1 MDIQLFPHQERALE
15 QTEQFNNV
23 AYYLDMGLGKTFV
36 GSEKL
41 WELNSPYNLVICQKS
56 KLEDWYQHFKEYYS
70 DDYKVILFDRE
81 KLEYIEEN
89 SILII
94 NYEKAIVRPELKKIR
109 NFTLLLDESQYIKN
123 PKSQR
128 TKLIMNELKPSN
140 VILLSGTPIDG
151 KYEELLTQ
159 INLLGW
165 KIKEKMFLSHYTNR
179 EWDEKEMKYKIVG
192 YKNIDRLK
200 RKLRDYGCVFMK
212 TEEVF
217 DLPSQT
223 DIFLKPKKT
232 KSYDE
237 FIREGIVQLKER
249 KLIAETASVGNMNA
263 RLLCTAFN
271 QNKLSMLKDLL
282 ESTEDRLIIFYQYN
296 LEKEA
301 IGNLAKELNKPI
313 SYINGD
319 LVDKNAYENKKNS
332 ITLVQYQSGSFG
344 HNLQKANK
352 IIFFGLPNR
361 VSFFEQSR
369 KRTHRI
375 GQERP
380 CFYYYMLTLGTYEW
394 KNYQTLVDGKDYNDE
409 LFKED
414 TRCDKDIQE

>member
-1 MDIQLFPHQERALE
+1 MNEIKLYAHQQKALDM
-15 QTEQFNNV
+15 TEQHNKV

-41 WELNSPYNLVICQKS
+41 WELNTPNNLVVCQKS
-56 KLEDWYQHFKEYYS
+56 KITDWYQHFKDYYS
-70 DDYKVILFDRE
+70 DDYEIIIFDKQR
-81 KLEYIEEN
+81 IENIKPN

-94 NYEKAIVRPELKKIR
+94 NYEKAIARPELKKLKK
-109 NFTLLLDESQYIKN
+109 FTLLLDESQYIKN
-123 PKSQR
+123 PKSKR
-128 TKLIMNELKPSN
+128 TKLIVNELNPDN
-140 VILLSGTPIDG
+140 IILLSGTPIDG
-151 KYEELLTQ
+151 KYEELITQ
-159 INLLGW
+159 IHLLGW
-165 KIKEKMFLSHYTNR
+165 KIKESMFLSHYTNR
-179 EWDEKEMKYKIVG
+179 QWDENEMKYKIIG

-200 RKLRDYGCVFMK
+200 KKLRQYGCVFMK

-217 DLPSQT
+217 DLPTQT
-223 DIFLKPKKT
+223 NIFLKPKKT
-232 KSYDE
+232 KEYDE
-237 FIREGIVQLKER
+237 FIKEGIVTLSDR

-271 QNKLSMLKDLL
+271 QNKLVMLKELI

-301 IGNLAKELNKPI
+301 IENIVDELSKPI
-313 SYINGD
+313 SYINGEI
-319 LVDKNAYENKKNS
+319 VDKKSYENCKNS
-332 ITLVQYQSGSFG
+332 VTLVQYQSGSFG

-361 VSFFEQSR
+361 VSYFEQSK

-409 LFKED
+409 LFKEAS
-414 TRCDKDIQE
+414 T

>member
-1 MDIQLFPHQERALE
+1 MNEIKLYAHQQKALDM
-15 QTEQFNNV
+15 TEKHNKV

-41 WELNSPYNLVICQKS
+41 WELNTPYNLVVCQKS
-56 KLEDWYQHFKEYYS
+56 KITDWYQHFKDYYS
-70 DDYKVILFDRE
+70 DDYEIIIFDKQR
-81 KLEYIEEN
+81 IENIKPN

-94 NYEKAIVRPELKKIR
+94 NYEKAIARPELKKLKK
-109 NFTLLLDESQYIKN
+109 FTLLLDESQYIKN
-123 PKSQR
+123 PKSKR
-128 TKLIMNELKPSN
+128 TKLIVNELNPDN
-140 VILLSGTPIDG
+140 IILLSGTPIDG
-151 KYEELLTQ
+151 KYEELITQ
-159 INLLGW
+159 IHLLGW
-165 KIKEKMFLSHYTNR
+165 KIKESMFLSHYTNR
-179 EWDEKEMKYKIVG
+179 QWDENEMKYKIIG

-200 RKLRDYGCVFMK
+200 KKLRQYGCVFMK

-217 DLPSQT
+217 DLPTQT
-223 DIFLKPKKT
+223 NIFLKPKKT
-232 KSYDE
+232 KEYDE
-237 FIREGIVQLKER
+237 FIKEGIVTLSDR

-271 QNKLSMLKDLL
+271 QNKLVMLKELI

-301 IGNLAKELNKPI
+301 IENIVDELSKPI
-313 SYINGD
+313 SYINGEI
-319 LVDKNAYENKKNS
+319 VDKKSYENCKNS
-332 ITLVQYQSGSFG
+332 VTLVQYQSGSFG

-361 VSFFEQSR
+361 VSYFEQSK

-409 LFKED
+409 LFKEAS
-414 TRCDKDIQE
+414 T

>member
-1 MDIQLFPHQERALE
+1 MNEIKLYAHQQKALDM
-15 QTEQFNNV
+15 TEQHNKV

-41 WELNSPYNLVICQKS
+41 WELNTPYNLVVCQKS
-56 KLEDWYQHFKEYYS
+56 KITDWYQHFKDYYS
-70 DDYKVILFDRE
+70 DDYEIIIFDKQR
-81 KLEYIEEN
+81 IENIKPN

-94 NYEKAIVRPELKKIR
+94 NYEKAIARPELKKLKK
-109 NFTLLLDESQYIKN
+109 FALLLDESQYIKN
-123 PKSQR
+123 PKSKR
-128 TKLIMNELKPSN
+128 TKLIVNELNPDN
-140 VILLSGTPIDG
+140 IILLSGTPIDG
-151 KYEELLTQ
+151 KYEELITQ
-159 INLLGW
+159 IHLLGW
-165 KIKEKMFLSHYTNR
+165 KIKESMFLSHYTNR
-179 EWDEKEMKYKIVG
+179 QWDENEMKYKIIG

-200 RKLRDYGCVFMK
+200 KKLRQYGCVFMK

-217 DLPSQT
+217 DLPTQT
-223 DIFLKPKKT
+223 NIFLKPKKT
-232 KSYDE
+232 KEYDE
-237 FIREGIVQLKER
+237 FIKEGIVTLSDR

-271 QNKLSMLKDLL
+271 QNKLVMLKELI

-301 IGNLAKELNKPI
+301 IENIVDELSKPI
-313 SYINGD
+313 SYINGEI
-319 LVDKNAYENKKNS
+319 VDKKSYENCKNS
-332 ITLVQYQSGSFG
+332 VTLVQYQSGSFG

-361 VSFFEQSR
+361 VSYFEQSK

-409 LFKED
+409 LFKEAS
-414 TRCDKDIQE
+414 T

>member
-1 MDIQLFPHQERALE
+1 MNEIKLYAHQQKALDM
-15 QTEQFNNV
+15 TEQHNKV

-41 WELNSPYNLVICQKS
+41 WELNTPYNLVVCQKS
-56 KLEDWYQHFKEYYS
+56 KITDWYQHFKDCYS
-70 DDYKVILFDRE
+70 DDYEIIIFDKQR
-81 KLEYIEEN
+81 IENIKPN

-94 NYEKAIVRPELKKIR
+94 NYEKAIARPELKKLKK
-109 NFTLLLDESQYIKN
+109 FTLLLDESQYIKN
-123 PKSQR
+123 PKSKR
-128 TKLIMNELKPSN
+128 TKLIVNELNPDN
-140 VILLSGTPIDG
+140 IILLSGTPIDG
-151 KYEELLTQ
+151 KYEELITQ
-159 INLLGW
+159 IHLLGW
-165 KIKEKMFLSHYTNR
+165 KIKESMFLSHYTNR
-179 EWDEKEMKYKIVG
+179 QWDENEMKYKIIG

-200 RKLRDYGCVFMK
+200 KKLRQYGCVFMK

-217 DLPSQT
+217 DLPTQT
-223 DIFLKPKKT
+223 NIFLKPKKT
-232 KSYDE
+232 KEYDE
-237 FIREGIVQLKER
+237 FIKEGIVTLSDR

-271 QNKLSMLKDLL
+271 QNKLVMLKELI

-301 IGNLAKELNKPI
+301 IENIVDELSKPI
-313 SYINGD
+313 SYINGEI
-319 LVDKNAYENKKNS
+319 VDKKSYENCKNS
-332 ITLVQYQSGSFG
+332 VTLVQYQSGSFG

-361 VSFFEQSR
+361 VSYFEQSK

-409 LFKED
+409 LFKEAS
-414 TRCDKDIQE
+414 T

>member
-1 MDIQLFPHQERALE
+1 MNEIKLYAHQQKALDM
-15 QTEQFNNV
+15 TEQHNKV

-41 WELNSPYNLVICQKS
+41 WELNTPYNLVVCQKS
-56 KLEDWYQHFKEYYS
+56 KITDWYQHFKDYYS
-70 DDYKVILFDRE
+70 DDYEIIIFDKQR
-81 KLEYIEEN
+81 IENIKPN

-94 NYEKAIVRPELKKIR
+94 NYEKAIARPELKKLKK
-109 NFTLLLDESQYIKN
+109 FTLLLDESQYIKN
-123 PKSQR
+123 PKSKR
-128 TKLIMNELKPSN
+128 TKLIVNELNPDN
-140 VILLSGTPIDG
+140 IILLSGTPIDG
-151 KYEELLTQ
+151 KYEELITQ
-159 INLLGW
+159 IHLLGW
-165 KIKEKMFLSHYTNR
+165 KIKESMFLSHYTNR
-179 EWDEKEMKYKIVG
+179 QWDENEMKYKIIG

-200 RKLRDYGCVFMK
+200 KKLRQYGCVFMK

-217 DLPSQT
+217 DLPTQT
-223 DIFLKPKKT
+223 NIFLKPKKT
-232 KSYDE
+232 KEYDE
-237 FIREGIVQLKER
+237 FIKEGIVTLSDR
-249 KLIAETASVGNMNA
+249 KLIAETASLGNMNA

-271 QNKLSMLKDLL
+271 QNKLVMLKELI

-301 IGNLAKELNKPI
+301 IENIVDELSKPI
-313 SYINGD
+313 SYINGEI
-319 LVDKNAYENKKNS
+319 VDKKSYENCKNS
-332 ITLVQYQSGSFG
+332 VTLVQYQSGSFG

-361 VSFFEQSR
+361 VSYFEQSK

-409 LFKED
+409 LFKEAS
-414 TRCDKDIQE
+414 T

>member
-1 MDIQLFPHQERALE
+1 M
-15 QTEQFNNV
+15 TEQHNKV

-41 WELNSPYNLVICQKS
+41 WELNTPYNLVICQKS
-56 KLEDWYQHFKEYYS
+56 KIIDWYIHFKDYYS
-70 DDYKVILFDRE
+70 DDYEIIIFDKQR
-81 KLEYIEEN
+81 IENIKPN

-94 NYEKAIVRPELKKIR
+94 NYEKAIARPELKKLKK
-109 NFTLLLDESQYIKN
+109 FTLLLDESQYIKN
-123 PKSQR
+123 PKSKR
-128 TKLIMNELKPSN
+128 TKLIVNELNPDN
-140 VILLSGTPIDG
+140 IILLSGTPIDG
-151 KYEELLTQ
+151 KYEELITQ
-159 INLLGW
+159 IHLLGW
-165 KIKEKMFLSHYTNR
+165 KIKESMFLSHYTNR
-179 EWDEKEMKYKIVG
+179 QWDENEMKYKIIG

-200 RKLRDYGCVFMK
+200 KKLRQYGCVFMK

-217 DLPSQT
+217 DLPTQT
-223 DIFLKPKKT
+223 NIFLKPKKT
-232 KSYDE
+232 KEYDE
-237 FIREGIVQLKER
+237 FIKEGIVTLSDR

-271 QNKLSMLKDLL
+271 QNKLVMLKELI

-301 IGNLAKELNKPI
+301 IENIVDELSKPI
-313 SYINGD
+313 SYINGEI
-319 LVDKNAYENKKNS
+319 VDKKSYENCKNS
-332 ITLVQYQSGSFG
+332 VTLVQYQSGSFG

-361 VSFFEQSR
+361 VSYFEQSK

-409 LFKED
+409 LFKEAS
-414 TRCDKDIQE
+414 T

>member
-1 MDIQLFPHQERALE
+1 MNEIKLYAHQQKALDM
-15 QTEQFNNV
+15 TEQHNKV

-41 WELNSPYNLVICQKS
+41 WELNTPYNLVVCQKS
-56 KLEDWYQHFKEYYS
+56 KITDWYQHFKDYYS
-70 DDYKVILFDRE
+70 DDYEIIIFDKQR
-81 KLEYIEEN
+81 IENIKPN

-94 NYEKAIVRPELKKIR
+94 NYEKAIARPELKKLKK
-109 NFTLLLDESQYIKN
+109 FTLLLDESQYIKN
-123 PKSQR
+123 PKSKR
-128 TKLIMNELKPSN
+128 TKLIVNELNPDN
-140 VILLSGTPIDG
+140 IILLSGTPIDG
-151 KYEELLTQ
+151 KYEELITQ
-159 INLLGW
+159 IHLLGW
-165 KIKEKMFLSHYTNR
+165 KIKESMFLSHYTNR
-179 EWDEKEMKYKIVG
+179 QWDENEMKYKIIG

-200 RKLRDYGCVFMK
+200 KKLRQYGCVFMK

-217 DLPSQT
+217 DLPTQT
-223 DIFLKPKKT
+223 NIFLKPKKT
-232 KSYDE
+232 KEYDE
-237 FIREGIVQLKER
+237 FIKEGIVTLSDR

-271 QNKLSMLKDLL
+271 QNKLVMLKELI

-301 IGNLAKELNKPI
+301 IENIVDELSKPI
-313 SYINGD
+313 SYINGEI
-319 LVDKNAYENKKNS
+319 LDKKSYENCKNS
-332 ITLVQYQSGSFG
+332 VTLVQYQSGSFG

-361 VSFFEQSR
+361 VSYFEQSK

-409 LFKED
+409 LFKEAS
-414 TRCDKDIQE
+414 T

>member
-1 MDIQLFPHQERALE
+1 MNEIKLYAHQQKALDM
-15 QTEQFNNV
+15 TEQHNKV

-41 WELNSPYNLVICQKS
+41 WELNTPYNLVVCQKS
-56 KLEDWYQHFKEYYS
+56 KITDWYQHFKDYYS
-70 DDYKVILFDRE
+70 DDYEIIIFDKQR
-81 KLEYIEEN
+81 IENIKPN

-94 NYEKAIVRPELKKIR
+94 NYEKAIARPELKKLKK
-109 NFTLLLDESQYIKN
+109 FTLLLDESQYIKN
-123 PKSQR
+123 PKSKR
-128 TKLIMNELKPSN
+128 TKLIVNELNPDN
-140 VILLSGTPIDG
+140 IILLSGTPIDG
-151 KYEELLTQ
+151 KYEELITQ
-159 INLLGW
+159 IHLLGW
-165 KIKEKMFLSHYTNR
+165 KIKESMFLSHYTNR
-179 EWDEKEMKYKIVG
+179 QWDENEMKYKIIG

-200 RKLRDYGCVFMK
+200 KKLRQYGCVFMK

-217 DLPSQT
+217 DLPTQT
-223 DIFLKPKKT
+223 NIFLKPKKT
-232 KSYDE
+232 KEYDE
-237 FIREGIVQLKER
+237 FIKEGIVTLSDR

-271 QNKLSMLKDLL
+271 QNKLVMLKELI

-301 IGNLAKELNKPI
+301 IENIVDELSKPI
-313 SYINGD
+313 SYINGEI
-319 LVDKNAYENKKNS
+319 VDKKLYENCKNS
-332 ITLVQYQSGSFG
+332 VTLVQYQSGSFG

-361 VSFFEQSR
+361 VSYFEQSK

-380 CFYYYMLTLGTYEW
+380 YFYYYMLTLGTYEW

-409 LFKED
+409 LFKEAS
-414 TRCDKDIQE
+414 T

>member
-1 MDIQLFPHQERALE
+1 MNEIKLYAHQQKALDM
-15 QTEQFNNV
+15 TEQHNKV

-41 WELNSPYNLVICQKS
+41 WELNTPYNLVICQKS
-56 KLEDWYQHFKEYYS
+56 KIIDWYIHFKDYYS
-70 DDYKVILFDRE
+70 DDYEIIIFDKQR
-81 KLEYIEEN
+81 IENIKPN

-94 NYEKAIVRPELKKIR
+94 NYEKAIARPELKKLKK
-109 NFTLLLDESQYIKN
+109 FTLLLDESQYIKN
-123 PKSQR
+123 PKSKR
-128 TKLIMNELKPSN
+128 TKLIVNELNPDN
-140 VILLSGTPIDG
+140 IILLSGTPIDG
-151 KYEELLTQ
+151 KYEELITQ
-159 INLLGW
+159 IHLLGW
-165 KIKEKMFLSHYTNR
+165 KIKESMFLSHYTNR
-179 EWDEKEMKYKIVG
+179 QWDENEMKYKIIG

-200 RKLRDYGCVFMK
+200 KKLRQYGCVFMK

-217 DLPSQT
+217 DLPTQT
-223 DIFLKPKKT
+223 NIFLKSKKT
-232 KSYDE
+232 KEYDE
-237 FIREGIVQLKER
+237 FIKEGIVTLSDR

-271 QNKLSMLKDLL
+271 QNKLVMLKELI

-301 IGNLAKELNKPI
+301 IENIVDELSKPI
-313 SYINGD
+313 SYINGEI
-319 LVDKNAYENKKNS
+319 VDKKSYENCKNS
-332 ITLVQYQSGSFG
+332 VTLVQYQSGSFG

-361 VSFFEQSR
+361 VSYFEQSK

-409 LFKED
+409 LFKEAS
-414 TRCDKDIQE
+414 T

>member
-1 MDIQLFPHQERALE
+1 M
-15 QTEQFNNV
+15 TEQHNKV

-41 WELNSPYNLVICQKS
+41 WELNTPYNLVICQKS
-56 KLEDWYQHFKEYYS
+56 KIIDWYIHFKDYYS
-70 DDYKVILFDRE
+70 DDYEIIIFDKQR
-81 KLEYIEEN
+81 IENIKPN
-89 SILII
+89 SILLI
-94 NYEKAIVRPELKKIR
+94 NYEKAIARPELKKLKK
-109 NFTLLLDESQYIKN
+109 FTLLLDESQYIKN
-123 PKSQR
+123 PKSKR
-128 TKLIMNELKPSN
+128 TKLIVNELNPDN
-140 VILLSGTPIDG
+140 IILLSGTPIDG
-151 KYEELLTQ
+151 KYEELITQ
-159 INLLGW
+159 IHLLGW
-165 KIKEKMFLSHYTNR
+165 KIKESMFLSHYTNR
-179 EWDEKEMKYKIVG
+179 QWDENEMKYKIIG

-200 RKLRDYGCVFMK
+200 KKLRQYGCVFMK

-217 DLPSQT
+217 DLPTQT
-223 DIFLKPKKT
+223 NIFLKPKKT
-232 KSYDE
+232 KEYDE
-237 FIREGIVQLKER
+237 FIKEGIVTLSDR

-271 QNKLSMLKDLL
+271 QNKLVMLKELI

-301 IGNLAKELNKPI
+301 IENIVDELSKPI
-313 SYINGD
+313 SYINGEI
-319 LVDKNAYENKKNS
+319 VDKKSYENCKNS
-332 ITLVQYQSGSFG
+332 VTLVQYQSGSFG

-361 VSFFEQSR
+361 VSYFEQSK

-409 LFKED
+409 LFKEAS
-414 TRCDKDIQE
+414 T

>member
-1 MDIQLFPHQERALE
+1 MNEIKLYAHQQKALDM
-15 QTEQFNNV
+15 TEQHNKV

-41 WELNSPYNLVICQKS
+41 WELNTPYNLVVCQKS
-56 KLEDWYQHFKEYYS
+56 KITDWYQHFKDYYS
-70 DDYKVILFDRE
+70 DDYEIIIFDKQR
-81 KLEYIEEN
+81 IENINPN

-94 NYEKAIVRPELKKIR
+94 NYEKAIARPELKKLKK
-109 NFTLLLDESQYIKN
+109 FTLLLDESQYIKN
-123 PKSQR
+123 PKSKR
-128 TKLIMNELKPSN
+128 TKLIVNELNPDN
-140 VILLSGTPIDG
+140 IILLSGTPIDG
-151 KYEELLTQ
+151 KYEELITQ
-159 INLLGW
+159 IHLLGW
-165 KIKEKMFLSHYTNR
+165 KIKESMFLSHYTNR
-179 EWDEKEMKYKIVG
+179 QWDENEMKYKIIG

-200 RKLRDYGCVFMK
+200 KKLRQYGCVFMK

-217 DLPSQT
+217 DLPTQT
-223 DIFLKPKKT
+223 NIFLKPKKT
-232 KSYDE
+232 KEYDE
-237 FIREGIVQLKER
+237 FIKEGIVTLSDR

-271 QNKLSMLKDLL
+271 QNKLVMLKELI

-301 IGNLAKELNKPI
+301 IENIVDELSKPI
-313 SYINGD
+313 SYINGEI
-319 LVDKNAYENKKNS
+319 VDKKSYENCKNS
-332 ITLVQYQSGSFG
+332 VTLVQYQSGSFG

-361 VSFFEQSR
+361 VSYFEQSK

-409 LFKED
+409 LFKEAS
-414 TRCDKDIQE
+414 T

>member
-1 MDIQLFPHQERALE
+1 MNEIKLYAHQQKALDM
-15 QTEQFNNV
+15 TEQHNKV

-41 WELNSPYNLVICQKS
+41 WELNTPYNLVVCQKS
-56 KLEDWYQHFKEYYS
+56 KITDWYQHFKDYYS
-70 DDYKVILFDRE
+70 DDYEIIIFDKQR
-81 KLEYIEEN
+81 IENIKPN

-94 NYEKAIVRPELKKIR
+94 NYKKAIARPELKKLKK
-109 NFTLLLDESQYIKN
+109 FTLLLDESQYIKN
-123 PKSQR
+123 PKSKR
-128 TKLIMNELKPSN
+128 TKLIVNELNPDN
-140 VILLSGTPIDG
+140 IILLSGTPIDG
-151 KYEELLTQ
+151 KYEELITQ
-159 INLLGW
+159 IHLLGW
-165 KIKEKMFLSHYTNR
+165 KIKESMFLSHYTNR
-179 EWDEKEMKYKIVG
+179 QWDENEMKYKIIG

-200 RKLRDYGCVFMK
+200 KKLRQYGCVFMK

-217 DLPSQT
+217 DLPTQT
-223 DIFLKPKKT
+223 NIFLKPKKT
-232 KSYDE
+232 KEYDE
-237 FIREGIVQLKER
+237 FIKEGIVTLSDR

-271 QNKLSMLKDLL
+271 QNKLVMLKELI

-301 IGNLAKELNKPI
+301 IENIVDELSKPI
-313 SYINGD
+313 SYINGEI
-319 LVDKNAYENKKNS
+319 VDKKSYENCKNS
-332 ITLVQYQSGSFG
+332 VTLVQYQSGSFG

-361 VSFFEQSR
+361 VSYFEQSK

-409 LFKED
+409 LFKEAS
-414 TRCDKDIQE
+414 T

>member
-1 MDIQLFPHQERALE
+1 MNEIKLYAHQQKALDM
-15 QTEQFNNV
+15 TEQHNKV

-41 WELNSPYNLVICQKS
+41 WELNTPYNLVVCQKS
-56 KLEDWYQHFKEYYS
+56 KITDWYQHFKDYYS
-70 DDYKVILFDRE
+70 DDYEIIVFDKQR
-81 KLEYIEEN
+81 IENIKPN

-94 NYEKAIVRPELKKIR
+94 NYEKAIARPELKKLKK
-109 NFTLLLDESQYIKN
+109 FTLLLDESQYIKN
-123 PKSQR
+123 PKSKR
-128 TKLIMNELKPSN
+128 TKLIVNELNPDN
-140 VILLSGTPIDG
+140 IILLSGTPIDG
-151 KYEELLTQ
+151 KYEELITQ
-159 INLLGW
+159 IHLLGW
-165 KIKEKMFLSHYTNR
+165 KIKESMFLSHYTNR
-179 EWDEKEMKYKIVG
+179 QWDENEMKYKIIG

-200 RKLRDYGCVFMK
+200 KKLRQYGCVFMK

-217 DLPSQT
+217 DLPTQT
-223 DIFLKPKKT
+223 NIFLKPKKT
-232 KSYDE
+232 KEYDE
-237 FIREGIVQLKER
+237 FIKEGIVTLSDR

-271 QNKLSMLKDLL
+271 QNKLVMLKELI

-301 IGNLAKELNKPI
+301 IENIVDELSKPI
-313 SYINGD
+313 SYINGEI
-319 LVDKNAYENKKNS
+319 VDKKSYENCKNS
-332 ITLVQYQSGSFG
+332 VTLVQYQSGSFG

-361 VSFFEQSR
+361 VSYFEQSK

-409 LFKED
+409 LFKEAS
-414 TRCDKDIQE
+414 T

>member
-1 MDIQLFPHQERALE
+1 MNEIKLYAHQQKALDM
-15 QTEQFNNV
+15 TEQHNKV

-41 WELNSPYNLVICQKS
+41 WELNTPYNLVVCQKS
-56 KLEDWYQHFKEYYS
+56 KITDWYQHFKDYYS
-70 DDYKVILFDRE
+70 DDYEIMIFDRQR
-81 KLEYIEEN
+81 IENIKPN

-94 NYEKAIVRPELKKIR
+94 NYEKAIARPELKKLKK
-109 NFTLLLDESQYIKN
+109 FTLLLDESQYIKN
-123 PKSQR
+123 PKSKR
-128 TKLIMNELKPSN
+128 TKLIVNELNPDN
-140 VILLSGTPIDG
+140 IILLSGTPIDG
-151 KYEELLTQ
+151 KYEELITQ
-159 INLLGW
+159 IHLLGW
-165 KIKEKMFLSHYTNR
+165 KIKESMFLSHYTNR
-179 EWDEKEMKYKIVG
+179 QWDENEMKYKIIG

-200 RKLRDYGCVFMK
+200 KKLRQYGCVFMK

-217 DLPSQT
+217 DLPTQT
-223 DIFLKPKKT
+223 NIFLKPKKT
-232 KSYDE
+232 KEYDE
-237 FIREGIVQLKER
+237 FIKEGIVTLSDR

-271 QNKLSMLKDLL
+271 QNKLVMLKELI

-301 IGNLAKELNKPI
+301 IENIVDELSKPI
-313 SYINGD
+313 SYINGEI
-319 LVDKNAYENKKNS
+319 VDKKSYENCKNS
-332 ITLVQYQSGSFG
+332 VTLVQYQSGSFG

-361 VSFFEQSR
+361 VSYFEQSK

-409 LFKED
+409 LFKEAS
-414 TRCDKDIQE
+414 T

>member
-1 MDIQLFPHQERALE
+1 MNEIKLYAHQQKALDM
-15 QTEQFNNV
+15 TEQHNKV
-23 AYYLDMGLGKTFV
+23 AYYLDMGLGKIFV

-41 WELNSPYNLVICQKS
+41 WELNTPYNLVVCQKS
-56 KLEDWYQHFKEYYS
+56 KITDWYQHFKDYYS
-70 DDYKVILFDRE
+70 DDYEIIIFDKQR
-81 KLEYIEEN
+81 IENIKPN

-94 NYEKAIVRPELKKIR
+94 NYEKAIARPELKKLKK
-109 NFTLLLDESQYIKN
+109 FTLLLDESQYIKN
-123 PKSQR
+123 PKSKR
-128 TKLIMNELKPSN
+128 TKLIVNELNPDN
-140 VILLSGTPIDG
+140 IILLSGTPIDG
-151 KYEELLTQ
+151 KYEELITQ
-159 INLLGW
+159 IHLLGW
-165 KIKEKMFLSHYTNR
+165 KIKESMFLSHYTNR
-179 EWDEKEMKYKIVG
+179 QWDENEMKYKIIG

-200 RKLRDYGCVFMK
+200 KKLRQYGCVFMK

-217 DLPSQT
+217 DLPTQT
-223 DIFLKPKKT
+223 NIFLKPKKT
-232 KSYDE
+232 KEYDE
-237 FIREGIVQLKER
+237 FIKEGIVTLSDR

-271 QNKLSMLKDLL
+271 QNKLVMLKELI

-301 IGNLAKELNKPI
+301 IENIVDELSKPI
-313 SYINGD
+313 SYINGEI
-319 LVDKNAYENKKNS
+319 VDKKSYENCKNS
-332 ITLVQYQSGSFG
+332 VTLVQYQSGSFG

-361 VSFFEQSR
+361 VSYFEQSK

-409 LFKED
+409 LFKEAS
-414 TRCDKDIQE
+414 T

>member
-1 MDIQLFPHQERALE
+1 MNEIKLYAHQQKALDM
-15 QTEQFNNV
+15 TEQHNKV

-41 WELNSPYNLVICQKS
+41 WELNTPYNLVVCQKS
-56 KLEDWYQHFKEYYS
+56 KITDWYQHFKDYYS
-70 DDYKVILFDRE
+70 DDYEIIIFDKQR
-81 KLEYIEEN
+81 IENIKPN

-94 NYEKAIVRPELKKIR
+94 NYEKAIARPELKKLKK
-109 NFTLLLDESQYIKN
+109 FTLLLDESQYIKN
-123 PKSQR
+123 PKSKR
-128 TKLIMNELKPSN
+128 TKLIVNELNPDN
-140 VILLSGTPIDG
+140 IILLSGTPIDG
-151 KYEELLTQ
+151 KYEELITQ
-159 INLLGW
+159 IHLLGW
-165 KIKEKMFLSHYTNR
+165 KIKESMFLSHYTNR
-179 EWDEKEMKYKIVG
+179 QWDENEMKYKIIG

-200 RKLRDYGCVFMK
+200 KKLRQYGCVFMK

-217 DLPSQT
+217 DLPTQT
-223 DIFLKPKKT
+223 NIFLKPKKT
-232 KSYDE
+232 KEYDE
-237 FIREGIVQLKER
+237 FIKEGIVTLSDR

-271 QNKLSMLKDLL
+271 QNKLVMLKELI

-301 IGNLAKELNKPI
+301 IENIVDELSKPI
-313 SYINGD
+313 SYINGEI
-319 LVDKNAYENKKNS
+319 VDKKSYENCKNS
-332 ITLVQYQSGSFG
+332 VTLVQYQSGSFG

-361 VSFFEQSR
+361 VSYFEQSK

-380 CFYYYMLTLGTYEW
+380 CFYYYMLTLCTYEW

-409 LFKED
+409 LFKEAS
-414 TRCDKDIQE
+414 T

>member
-1 MDIQLFPHQERALE
+1 MNEIKLYAHQQKALDM
-15 QTEQFNNV
+15 TEQHNKV

-41 WELNSPYNLVICQKS
+41 WELNTPYNLVVCQKS
-56 KLEDWYQHFKEYYS
+56 KITDWYQHFKDYYS
-70 DDYKVILFDRE
+70 DDYEIIIFD
-81 KLEYIEEN
+81 KQLIENIKPN

-94 NYEKAIVRPELKKIR
+94 NYEKAIARPELKKLKK
-109 NFTLLLDESQYIKN
+109 FTLLLDESQYIKN
-123 PKSQR
+123 PKSKR
-128 TKLIMNELKPSN
+128 TKLIVNELNPDN
-140 VILLSGTPIDG
+140 IILLSGTPIDG
-151 KYEELLTQ
+151 KYEELITQ
-159 INLLGW
+159 IHLLGW
-165 KIKEKMFLSHYTNR
+165 KIKESMFLSHYTNR
-179 EWDEKEMKYKIVG
+179 QWDENEMKYKIIG

-200 RKLRDYGCVFMK
+200 KKLRQYGCVFMK

-217 DLPSQT
+217 DLPTQT
-223 DIFLKPKKT
+223 NIFLKPKKT
-232 KSYDE
+232 KEYDE
-237 FIREGIVQLKER
+237 FIKEGIVTLSDR

-271 QNKLSMLKDLL
+271 QNKLVMLKELI

-301 IGNLAKELNKPI
+301 IENIVDELSKPI
-313 SYINGD
+313 SYINGEI
-319 LVDKNAYENKKNS
+319 VDKKSYENCKNS
-332 ITLVQYQSGSFG
+332 VTLVQYQSGSFG

-361 VSFFEQSR
+361 VSYFEQSK

-409 LFKED
+409 LFKEAS
-414 TRCDKDIQE
+414 T

>member
-1 MDIQLFPHQERALE
+1 MNEIKLYAHQQKALDM
-15 QTEQFNNV
+15 TEQHNKV

-41 WELNSPYNLVICQKS
+41 WELNTPYNLVVCQKS
-56 KLEDWYQHFKEYYS
+56 KITDWYQHFKDYYS
-70 DDYKVILFDRE
+70 DDYEIIIFDKQR
-81 KLEYIEEN
+81 IENIKPN

-94 NYEKAIVRPELKKIR
+94 NYEKAIARPELKKLKK
-109 NFTLLLDESQYIKN
+109 FTLLLDESQYIKN
-123 PKSQR
+123 PKSKR
-128 TKLIMNELKPSN
+128 TKLIVNELNPDN
-140 VILLSGTPIDG
+140 IILLSGTPIDG
-151 KYEELLTQ
+151 KYEELITQ
-159 INLLGW
+159 IHLLGW
-165 KIKEKMFLSHYTNR
+165 KIKESMFLSHYTNR
-179 EWDEKEMKYKIVG
+179 QWDENEMKYKIIG

-200 RKLRDYGCVFMK
+200 KKLRQYGCVFMK

-217 DLPSQT
+217 DLPTQT
-223 DIFLKPKKT
+223 NIFLKPKKT
-232 KSYDE
+232 KEYDE
-237 FIREGIVQLKER
+237 FIKEGIVTLSDR

-271 QNKLSMLKDLL
+271 QNKLVMLKELI

-301 IGNLAKELNKPI
+301 IENIVDELSKPI
-313 SYINGD
+313 SYINGEI
-319 LVDKNAYENKKNS
+319 VDKKSYENCKNS
-332 ITLVQYQSGSFG
+332 VTLVQYQSGSFG

-361 VSFFEQSR
+361 VSYFEQSK

-409 LFKED
+409 LFKKAS
-414 TRCDKDIQE
+414 T

>member
-1 MDIQLFPHQERALE
+1 MNEIKLYAHQQKALDM
-15 QTEQFNNV
+15 TEQHNKV

-41 WELNSPYNLVICQKS
+41 WELNTPYNLVVCQKS
-56 KLEDWYQHFKEYYS
+56 KITDWYQHFKDYYS
-70 DDYKVILFDRE
+70 DDYEIIIFDKQR
-81 KLEYIEEN
+81 IENIKPN

-94 NYEKAIVRPELKKIR
+94 NYEKAIARPELKKLKK
-109 NFTLLLDESQYIKN
+109 FTLILDESQYIKN
-123 PKSQR
+123 PKSKR
-128 TKLIMNELKPSN
+128 TKLIVNELNPDN
-140 VILLSGTPIDG
+140 IILLSGTPIDG
-151 KYEELLTQ
+151 KYEELITQ
-159 INLLGW
+159 IHLLGW
-165 KIKEKMFLSHYTNR
+165 KIKESMFLSHYTNR
-179 EWDEKEMKYKIVG
+179 QWDENEMKYKIIG

-200 RKLRDYGCVFMK
+200 KKLRQYGCVFMK

-217 DLPSQT
+217 DLPTQT
-223 DIFLKPKKT
+223 NIFLKPKKT
-232 KSYDE
+232 KEYDE
-237 FIREGIVQLKER
+237 FIKEGIVTLSDR

-271 QNKLSMLKDLL
+271 QNKLVMLKELI

-301 IGNLAKELNKPI
+301 IENIVDELSKPI
-313 SYINGD
+313 SYINGEI
-319 LVDKNAYENKKNS
+319 VDKKSYENCKNS
-332 ITLVQYQSGSFG
+332 VTLVQYQSGSFG

-361 VSFFEQSR
+361 VSYFEQSK

-409 LFKED
+409 LFKEAS
-414 TRCDKDIQE
+414 T

>member
-1 MDIQLFPHQERALE
+1 MNEIKLYAHQQKALDM
-15 QTEQFNNV
+15 TEQHNKV

-41 WELNSPYNLVICQKS
+41 WELNTPYNLVVCQKS
-56 KLEDWYQHFKEYYS
+56 KITDWYQHFKDYYS
-70 DDYKVILFDRE
+70 DDYEIIIFDKQR
-81 KLEYIEEN
+81 IENIKPN

-94 NYEKAIVRPELKKIR
+94 NYEKAIARPELKKLKK
-109 NFTLLLDESQYIKN
+109 FTLLLDESQYIKN
-123 PKSQR
+123 PKSKR
-128 TKLIMNELKPSN
+128 TKLIVNELNPDN
-140 VILLSGTPIDG
+140 IILLSDTPIDG
-151 KYEELLTQ
+151 KYEELITQ
-159 INLLGW
+159 IHLLGW
-165 KIKEKMFLSHYTNR
+165 KIKESMFLSHYTNR
-179 EWDEKEMKYKIVG
+179 QWDENEMKYKIIG

-200 RKLRDYGCVFMK
+200 KKLRQYGCVFMK

-217 DLPSQT
+217 DLPTQT
-223 DIFLKPKKT
+223 NIFLKPKKT
-232 KSYDE
+232 KEYDE
-237 FIREGIVQLKER
+237 FIKEGIVTLSDR

-271 QNKLSMLKDLL
+271 QNKLVMLKELI

-301 IGNLAKELNKPI
+301 IENIVDELSKPI
-313 SYINGD
+313 SYINGEI
-319 LVDKNAYENKKNS
+319 VDKKSYENCKNS
-332 ITLVQYQSGSFG
+332 VTLVQYQSGSFG

-361 VSFFEQSR
+361 VSYFEQSK

-409 LFKED
+409 LFKEAS
-414 TRCDKDIQE
+414 T

>member
-1 MDIQLFPHQERALE
+1 MNEIKLYAHQQKALDM
-15 QTEQFNNV
+15 TEQHNKV

-41 WELNSPYNLVICQKS
+41 WELNTPYNLVVCQKS
-56 KLEDWYQHFKEYYS
+56 KITDWYQHFKDYYS
-70 DDYKVILFDRE
+70 DDYEIIIFDKQR
-81 KLEYIEEN
+81 IENIKPN

-94 NYEKAIVRPELKKIR
+94 NYEKAIARPELKK
-109 NFTLLLDESQYIKN
+109 FTLLLDESQYIKN
-123 PKSQR
+123 PKSKR
-128 TKLIMNELKPSN
+128 TKLIVNELNPDN
-140 VILLSGTPIDG
+140 IILLSGTPIDG
-151 KYEELLTQ
+151 KYEELITQ
-159 INLLGW
+159 IHLLGW
-165 KIKEKMFLSHYTNR
+165 KIKESMFLSHYTNR
-179 EWDEKEMKYKIVG
+179 QWDENEMKYKIIG

-200 RKLRDYGCVFMK
+200 KKLRQYGCVFMK

-217 DLPSQT
+217 DLPTQT
-223 DIFLKPKKT
+223 NIFLKPKKT
-232 KSYDE
+232 KEYDE
-237 FIREGIVQLKER
+237 FIKEGIVTLSDR

-271 QNKLSMLKDLL
+271 QNKLVMLKELI

-301 IGNLAKELNKPI
+301 IENIVDELSKPI
-313 SYINGD
+313 SYINGEI
-319 LVDKNAYENKKNS
+319 VDKKSYENCKNS
-332 ITLVQYQSGSFG
+332 VTLVQYQSGSFG

-361 VSFFEQSR
+361 VSYFEQSK

-409 LFKED
+409 LFKEAS
-414 TRCDKDIQE
+414 T

>member
-1 MDIQLFPHQERALE
+1 MNEIKLYAHQQKALDM
-15 QTEQFNNV
+15 TEQHNKV

-41 WELNSPYNLVICQKS
+41 WELNTPYNLVVCQKS
-56 KLEDWYQHFKEYYS
+56 KITDWYQHFKDYYS
-70 DDYKVILFDRE
+70 DDYEIIIFDKQR
-81 KLEYIEEN
+81 IENIKPN

-94 NYEKAIVRPELKKIR
+94 NYEKAIARPELKKLKK
-109 NFTLLLDESQYIKN
+109 FTLLLDESQYIKN
-123 PKSQR
+123 PKSKR
-128 TKLIMNELKPSN
+128 TKLIVNELNPDN
-140 VILLSGTPIDG
+140 IILLSGTPIDG
-151 KYEELLTQ
+151 KYEELITQ
-159 INLLGW
+159 IHLLGW
-165 KIKEKMFLSHYTNR
+165 KIKESMFLSHYTNR
-179 EWDEKEMKYKIVG
+179 QWDENEMKYKIIG

-200 RKLRDYGCVFMK
+200 KKLRQYGCVFMK

-217 DLPSQT
+217 DLPTQT
-223 DIFLKPKKT
+223 NIFLKPKKT
-232 KSYDE
+232 KEYDE
-237 FIREGIVQLKER
+237 FIKEGIVTLSDR

-271 QNKLSMLKDLL
+271 QNKLVMLKELI

-301 IGNLAKELNKPI
+301 IENIVDELSKPI
-313 SYINGD
+313 SYINGEI
-319 LVDKNAYENKKNS
+319 VDKKSYENCKNS
-332 ITLVQYQSGSFG
+332 VTLVQYQSGSFG

-361 VSFFEQSR
+361 VSYFEQSK

-375 GQERP
+375 GRERP

-409 LFKED
+409 LFKEAS
-414 TRCDKDIQE
+414 T

>member
-1 MDIQLFPHQERALE
+1 MDFQLFPHQERALE

-165 KIKEKMFLSHYTNR
+165 KIKEKMFLSHYTYR
-179 EWDEKEMKYKIVG
+179 EWDEKELKYKIIG

-200 RKLRDYGCVFMK
+200 RKLRNYGCVFMK

-217 DLPSQT
+217 DLPKQT
-223 DIFLKPKKT
+223 NIFLKPKKT
-232 KSYDE
+232 KAYDE
-237 FIREGIVQLKER
+237 FIREGIVELEDR
-249 KLIAETASVGNMNA
+249 TLIAETVSVGTMNA

-414 TRCDKDIQE
+414 TRCDKEIQE

>member
-1 MDIQLFPHQERALE
+1 MNEIKLYAHQQKALDM
-15 QTEQFNNV
+15 TEQHNKV

-41 WELNSPYNLVICQKS
+41 WESNTPYNLVVCQKS
-56 KLEDWYQHFKEYYS
+56 KITDWYQHFKDYYS
-70 DDYKVILFDRE
+70 VDYKIIIFDKQR
-81 KLEYIEEN
+81 IENIKPN

-94 NYEKAIVRPELKKIR
+94 NYEKAIARPELKKLKK
-109 NFTLLLDESQYIKN
+109 FTLLLDESQYIKN

-128 TKLIMNELKPSN
+128 TKLIVNELNPDN
-140 VILLSGTPIDG
+140 IILLSGTPIDG
-151 KYEELLTQ
+151 KYEELITQ
-159 INLLGW
+159 IHLLGW
-165 KIKEKMFLSHYTNR
+165 KIKESMFLSHYTNR
-179 EWDEKEMKYKIVG
+179 QWDENEMKYKIVG

-200 RKLRDYGCVFMK
+200 KKLRQYGCVFMK

-217 DLPSQT
+217 DLPTQT
-223 DIFLKPKKT
+223 NIFLKPKKT
-232 KSYDE
+232 KEYDE
-237 FIREGIVQLKER
+237 FIKEGIVTLSDR

-271 QNKLSMLKDLL
+271 QNKLVMLKELI

-301 IGNLAKELNKPI
+301 IENIVDELSKPI
-313 SYINGD
+313 SYINGEI
-319 LVDKNAYENKKNS
+319 VDKKSYENCKNS
-332 ITLVQYQSGSFG
+332 VTLVQYQSGSFG

-361 VSFFEQSR
+361 VSYFEQSK

-409 LFKED
+409 LFKEAS
-414 TRCDKDIQE
+414 T

>member
-1 MDIQLFPHQERALE
+1 MNEIKLYAHQQKALDM
-15 QTEQFNNV
+15 TEQHNKV

-41 WELNSPYNLVICQKS
+41 WELNTPYNLVVCQKS
-56 KLEDWYQHFKEYYS
+56 KITDWYQHFKDYYS
-70 DDYKVILFDRE
+70 DDYEIIIFDKQR
-81 KLEYIEEN
+81 IENIKPN

-94 NYEKAIVRPELKKIR
+94 NYEKAIARPELKKLKK
-109 NFTLLLDESQYIKN
+109 FTLLLDESQYIKN
-123 PKSQR
+123 PKSKR
-128 TKLIMNELKPSN
+128 TKLIVNELNPDN
-140 VILLSGTPIDG
+140 IILLSGTPIDG
-151 KYEELLTQ
+151 KYEELITQ
-159 INLLGW
+159 IHLLGW
-165 KIKEKMFLSHYTNR
+165 KIKESMFLSHYTNR
-179 EWDEKEMKYKIVG
+179 QWDENEMKYKIIG

-200 RKLRDYGCVFMK
+200 KKLRQYGCVFMK

-217 DLPSQT
+217 DLPTQT
-223 DIFLKPKKT
+223 NIFLKPKKT
-232 KSYDE
+232 KEYDE
-237 FIREGIVQLKER
+237 FIKEGIVTLSDR

-271 QNKLSMLKDLL
+271 QNKLVMLKELI

-301 IGNLAKELNKPI
+301 IENIVDELSKPI
-313 SYINGD
+313 SYINGEI
-319 LVDKNAYENKKNS
+319 VDKKSYENCKNS
-332 ITLVQYQSGSFG
+332 VTLVQYQSGSFG

-361 VSFFEQSR
+361 VSYFEQSK

-409 LFKED
+409 LFKEAS
-414 TRCDKDIQE
+414 T

>member
-1 MDIQLFPHQERALE
+1 MNEIKLYAHQQKALDM
-15 QTEQFNNV
+15 TEQHNKV

-41 WELNSPYNLVICQKS
+41 WELNTPYNLVVCQKS
-56 KLEDWYQHFKEYYS
+56 KITDWYQHFKDYYS
-70 DDYKVILFDRE
+70 DDYEIIIFDKQR
-81 KLEYIEEN
+81 IENIKPN

-94 NYEKAIVRPELKKIR
+94 NYEKAIARPELKKLKK
-109 NFTLLLDESQYIKN
+109 FTLLLDESQYIKN
-123 PKSQR
+123 PKSKR
-128 TKLIMNELKPSN
+128 TKLIVNELNPDN
-140 VILLSGTPIDG
+140 IILLSGTPIDG
-151 KYEELLTQ
+151 KYEELITQ
-159 INLLGW
+159 IHLLGW
-165 KIKEKMFLSHYTNR
+165 KIKESMFLSHYTNR
-179 EWDEKEMKYKIVG
+179 QWDENEMKYKIIG

-200 RKLRDYGCVFMK
+200 KKLRQYGCVFMK

-217 DLPSQT
+217 DLPTQT
-223 DIFLKPKKT
+223 NIFLKSKKT
-232 KSYDE
+232 KEYDE
-237 FIREGIVQLKER
+237 FIKEGIVTLSDR

-271 QNKLSMLKDLL
+271 QNKLVMLKELI

-301 IGNLAKELNKPI
+301 IENIVDELSKPI
-313 SYINGD
+313 SYINGEI
-319 LVDKNAYENKKNS
+319 VDKKSYENCKNS
-332 ITLVQYQSGSFG
+332 VTLVQYQSGSFG

-361 VSFFEQSR
+361 VSYFEQSK

-380 CFYYYMLTLGTYEW
+380 YFYYYMLTLGTYEW

-409 LFKED
+409 LFKEAS
-414 TRCDKDIQE
+414 T

>member
-1 MDIQLFPHQERALE
+1 MNEIKLYAHQQKALDM
-15 QTEQFNNV
+15 TEQHNKV

-41 WELNSPYNLVICQKS
+41 WELNTPYNLVVCQKS
-56 KLEDWYQHFKEYYS
+56 KITDWYQHFKDYYS
-70 DDYKVILFDRE
+70 DDYEIIIFDKQR
-81 KLEYIEEN
+81 IENIKPN

-94 NYEKAIVRPELKKIR
+94 NYEKAIARPELKKLKK
-109 NFTLLLDESQYIKN
+109 FTLLLDESQYIKN
-123 PKSQR
+123 PKSKR
-128 TKLIMNELKPSN
+128 TKLIVNELNPDN
-140 VILLSGTPIDG
+140 IILLSGTSIDG
-151 KYEELLTQ
+151 KYEELITQ
-159 INLLGW
+159 IHLLGW
-165 KIKEKMFLSHYTNR
+165 KIKESMFLSHYTNR
-179 EWDEKEMKYKIVG
+179 QWDENEMKYKIIG

-200 RKLRDYGCVFMK
+200 KKLRQYGCVFMK

-217 DLPSQT
+217 DLPTQT
-223 DIFLKPKKT
+223 NIFLKPKKT
-232 KSYDE
+232 KEYDE
-237 FIREGIVQLKER
+237 FIKEGIVTLSDR

-271 QNKLSMLKDLL
+271 QNKLVMLKELI

-301 IGNLAKELNKPI
+301 IENIVDELSKPI
-313 SYINGD
+313 SYINGEI
-319 LVDKNAYENKKNS
+319 VDKKSYENCKNS
-332 ITLVQYQSGSFG
+332 VTLVQYQSGSFG

-361 VSFFEQSR
+361 VSYFEQSK

-409 LFKED
+409 LFKEAS
-414 TRCDKDIQE
+414 T

>member
-1 MDIQLFPHQERALE
+1 MNEIKLYAHQQKALDM
-15 QTEQFNNV
+15 TEQHNKV

-41 WELNSPYNLVICQKS
+41 WELNTPYNLVVCQKS
-56 KLEDWYQHFKEYYS
+56 KITDWYQHFKDYYS
-70 DDYKVILFDRE
+70 DDYEIIIFDKQR
-81 KLEYIEEN
+81 IENIKPN

-94 NYEKAIVRPELKKIR
+94 NYEKAIARPELKKLKK
-109 NFTLLLDESQYIKN
+109 FTLLLDESQYIKN
-123 PKSQR
+123 PKSKR
-128 TKLIMNELKPSN
+128 TKLIVNELNPDN
-140 VILLSGTPIDG
+140 IILLTGTPIDG
-151 KYEELLTQ
+151 KYEELITQ
-159 INLLGW
+159 IHLLGW
-165 KIKEKMFLSHYTNR
+165 KIKESMFLSHYTNR
-179 EWDEKEMKYKIVG
+179 QWDENEMKYKIIG

-200 RKLRDYGCVFMK
+200 KKLRQYGCVFMK

-217 DLPSQT
+217 DLPTQT
-223 DIFLKPKKT
+223 NIFLKPKKT
-232 KSYDE
+232 KEYDE
-237 FIREGIVQLKER
+237 FIKEGIVTLSDR

-271 QNKLSMLKDLL
+271 QNKLVMLKELI

-301 IGNLAKELNKPI
+301 IENIVDELSKPI
-313 SYINGD
+313 SYINGEI
-319 LVDKNAYENKKNS
+319 VDKKSYENCKNS
-332 ITLVQYQSGSFG
+332 VTLVQYQSGSFG

-361 VSFFEQSR
+361 VSYFEQSK

-409 LFKED
+409 LFKEAS
-414 TRCDKDIQE
+414 T

>member
-1 MDIQLFPHQERALE
+1 MNEIKLYAHQQKALDM
-15 QTEQFNNV
+15 TEQHNKV

-41 WELNSPYNLVICQKS
+41 WELNTPYNLVVCQKS
-56 KLEDWYQHFKEYYS
+56 KITDWYQHFKDYYS
-70 DDYKVILFDRE
+70 DDYEIIIFDKQR
-81 KLEYIEEN
+81 IENIKPN

-94 NYEKAIVRPELKKIR
+94 NYEKAIARPELKKIKK
-109 NFTLLLDESQYIKN
+109 FTLLLDESQYIKN
-123 PKSQR
+123 PKSKR
-128 TKLIMNELKPSN
+128 TKLIVNELNPDN
-140 VILLSGTPIDG
+140 IILLSGTPIDG
-151 KYEELLTQ
+151 KYEELITQ
-159 INLLGW
+159 IHLLGW
-165 KIKEKMFLSHYTNR
+165 KIKESMFLSHYTNR
-179 EWDEKEMKYKIVG
+179 QWDENEMKYKIIG

-200 RKLRDYGCVFMK
+200 KKLRQYGCVFMK

-217 DLPSQT
+217 DLPTQT
-223 DIFLKPKKT
+223 NIFLKPKKT
-232 KSYDE
+232 KEYDE
-237 FIREGIVQLKER
+237 FIKEGIVTLSDR

-271 QNKLSMLKDLL
+271 QNKLVMLKELI

-301 IGNLAKELNKPI
+301 IENIVDELSKPI
-313 SYINGD
+313 SYINGEI
-319 LVDKNAYENKKNS
+319 VDKKSYENCKNS
-332 ITLVQYQSGSFG
+332 VTLVQYQSGSFG

-361 VSFFEQSR
+361 VSYFEQSK

-409 LFKED
+409 LFKEAS
-414 TRCDKDIQE
+414 T

>member
-1 MDIQLFPHQERALE
+1 MNEIKLYAHQQKALDM
-15 QTEQFNNV
+15 TEQHNKV

-41 WELNSPYNLVICQKS
+41 WELNTPYNLVVCQKT
-56 KLEDWYQHFKEYYS
+56 KITDWYQHFKDYYS
-70 DDYKVILFDRE
+70 DDYEIIIFDKQR
-81 KLEYIEEN
+81 IENIKPN

-94 NYEKAIVRPELKKIR
+94 NYEKAIARPELKKLKK
-109 NFTLLLDESQYIKN
+109 FTLLLDESQYIKN
-123 PKSQR
+123 PKSKR
-128 TKLIMNELKPSN
+128 TKLIVNELNPDN
-140 VILLSGTPIDG
+140 IILLSGTPIDG
-151 KYEELLTQ
+151 KYEELITQ
-159 INLLGW
+159 IHLLGW
-165 KIKEKMFLSHYTNR
+165 KIKESMFLSHYTNR
-179 EWDEKEMKYKIVG
+179 QWDENEMKYKIIG

-200 RKLRDYGCVFMK
+200 KKLRQYGCVFMK

-217 DLPSQT
+217 DLPTQT
-223 DIFLKPKKT
+223 NIFLKPKKT
-232 KSYDE
+232 KEYDE
-237 FIREGIVQLKER
+237 FIKEGIVTLSDR

-271 QNKLSMLKDLL
+271 QNKLVMLKELI

-301 IGNLAKELNKPI
+301 IENIVDELSKPI
-313 SYINGD
+313 SYINGEI
-319 LVDKNAYENKKNS
+319 VDKKSYENCKNS
-332 ITLVQYQSGSFG
+332 VTLVQYQSGSFG

-361 VSFFEQSR
+361 VSYFEQSK

-409 LFKED
+409 LFKEAS
-414 TRCDKDIQE
+414 T

>member
-1 MDIQLFPHQERALE
+1 MYIQLFPHQERALE

-165 KIKEKMFLSHYTNR
+165 KIKEKMFLSHYTYR

-200 RKLRDYGCVFMK
+200 RKLRNYGCVFMK

-217 DLPSQT
+217 DLPKQT
-223 DIFLKPKKT
+223 NIFLKPKKT
-232 KSYDE
+232 KEYDE
-237 FIREGIVQLKER
+237 FIREGIVQLKDR
-249 KLIAETASVGNMNA
+249 KLIAETASVGTMNA

-301 IGNLAKELNKPI
+301 IENVVKELNKPI

-319 LVDKNAYENKKNS
+319 LVDKNAYENKKSS

-409 LFKED
+409 LFKE
-414 TRCDKDIQE
+414 E

>member
-1 MDIQLFPHQERALE
+1 MNEIKLYAHQQKALDM
-15 QTEQFNNV
+15 TEQHNKV

-41 WELNSPYNLVICQKS
+41 WELNIPYNLVVCQKS
-56 KLEDWYQHFKEYYS
+56 KITDWYQHFKDYYS
-70 DDYKVILFDRE
+70 DDYEIIIFDKQR
-81 KLEYIEEN
+81 IENIKPN

-94 NYEKAIVRPELKKIR
+94 NYEKAIARPELKKLKK
-109 NFTLLLDESQYIKN
+109 FTLLLDESQYIKN
-123 PKSQR
+123 PKSKR
-128 TKLIMNELKPSN
+128 TKLIVNELNPDN
-140 VILLSGTPIDG
+140 IILLSGTPIDG
-151 KYEELLTQ
+151 KYEELITQ
-159 INLLGW
+159 IHLLGW
-165 KIKEKMFLSHYTNR
+165 KIKESMFLSHYTNR
-179 EWDEKEMKYKIVG
+179 QWDENEMKYKIIG

-200 RKLRDYGCVFMK
+200 KKLRQYGCVFMK

-217 DLPSQT
+217 DLPTQT
-223 DIFLKPKKT
+223 NIFLKPKKT
-232 KSYDE
+232 KEYDE
-237 FIREGIVQLKER
+237 FIKEDIVTLSDR

-271 QNKLSMLKDLL
+271 QNKLVMLKELI

-301 IGNLAKELNKPI
+301 IENIVDELSKPI
-313 SYINGD
+313 SYINGEI
-319 LVDKNAYENKKNS
+319 VDKKSYENCKNS
-332 ITLVQYQSGSFG
+332 VTLVQYQSGSFG

-361 VSFFEQSR
+361 VSYFEQSK

-409 LFKED
+409 LFKEAS
-414 TRCDKDIQE
+414 T

>member
-1 MDIQLFPHQERALE
+1 MNEIKLYAHQQKALDM
-15 QTEQFNNV
+15 TEQHNKV

-41 WELNSPYNLVICQKS
+41 WELNTPYNLVVCQKS
-56 KLEDWYQHFKEYYS
+56 KITDWYQHFKDYYS
-70 DDYKVILFDRE
+70 DDYEIIIFDKQR
-81 KLEYIEEN
+81 IENIKPN

-94 NYEKAIVRPELKKIR
+94 NYEKAIARPELKKLKK
-109 NFTLLLDESQYIKN
+109 FTLLLDESQYIKN
-123 PKSQR
+123 PKSKR
-128 TKLIMNELKPSN
+128 TKLIVNELNPDN
-140 VILLSGTPIDG
+140 IILLSGTPIDG
-151 KYEELLTQ
+151 KYEELITQ
-159 INLLGW
+159 IHLLGW
-165 KIKEKMFLSHYTNR
+165 KIKESMFLFHYTNR
-179 EWDEKEMKYKIVG
+179 QWDENEMKYKIIG

-200 RKLRDYGCVFMK
+200 KKLRQYGCVFMK

-217 DLPSQT
+217 DLPTQT
-223 DIFLKPKKT
+223 NIFLKPKKT
-232 KSYDE
+232 KEYDE
-237 FIREGIVQLKER
+237 FIKEGIVTLSDR

-271 QNKLSMLKDLL
+271 QNKLVMLKELI

-301 IGNLAKELNKPI
+301 IENIVDELSKPI
-313 SYINGD
+313 SYINGEI
-319 LVDKNAYENKKNS
+319 VDKKSYENCKNS
-332 ITLVQYQSGSFG
+332 VTLVQYQSGSFG

-361 VSFFEQSR
+361 VSYFEQSK

-409 LFKED
+409 LFKEAS
-414 TRCDKDIQE
+414 T

>member
-1 MDIQLFPHQERALE
+1 MNEIKLYAHQQKALDM
-15 QTEQFNNV
+15 TEQHNKV

-41 WELNSPYNLVICQKS
+41 WELNTPYNLVVCQKS
-56 KLEDWYQHFKEYYS
+56 KITDWYQHFKDYYS
-70 DDYKVILFDRE
+70 DDYEIIIFDKQR
-81 KLEYIEEN
+81 IENIKPN

-94 NYEKAIVRPELKKIR
+94 NYEKAIARPELKKLKK
-109 NFTLLLDESQYIKN
+109 FTLLLDESQYIKN
-123 PKSQR
+123 PKSKR
-128 TKLIMNELKPSN
+128 TKLIVNELNPDN
-140 VILLSGTPIDG
+140 IILLSGTPIDG
-151 KYEELLTQ
+151 KYEELITQ
-159 INLLGW
+159 IHLLGW
-165 KIKEKMFLSHYTNR
+165 KIKESMLLSHYTNR
-179 EWDEKEMKYKIVG
+179 QWDENEMKYKIIG

-200 RKLRDYGCVFMK
+200 KKLRQYGCVFMK

-217 DLPSQT
+217 DLPTQT
-223 DIFLKPKKT
+223 NIFLKPKKT
-232 KSYDE
+232 KEYDE
-237 FIREGIVQLKER
+237 FIKEGIVTLSDR

-271 QNKLSMLKDLL
+271 QNKLVMLKELI

-301 IGNLAKELNKPI
+301 IENIVDELSKPI
-313 SYINGD
+313 SYINGEI
-319 LVDKNAYENKKNS
+319 VDKKSYENCKNS
-332 ITLVQYQSGSFG
+332 VTLVQYQSGSFG

-361 VSFFEQSR
+361 VSYFEQSK

-409 LFKED
+409 LFKEAS
-414 TRCDKDIQE
+414 T

>member
-1 MDIQLFPHQERALE
+1 MNEIKLYAHQQKALDM
-15 QTEQFNNV
+15 TEQHNKV

-41 WELNSPYNLVICQKS
+41 WELNTPYNLVVCQKS
-56 KLEDWYQHFKEYYS
+56 KITDWYQHFKDYYS
-70 DDYKVILFDRE
+70 DDYEIIIFDKQR
-81 KLEYIEEN
+81 IENIKPN

-94 NYEKAIVRPELKKIR
+94 NYEKAIARPELKKLKK
-109 NFTLLLDESQYIKN
+109 FTLLLDESQYIKN
-123 PKSQR
+123 PKSKC
-128 TKLIMNELKPSN
+128 TKLIVNELNPDN
-140 VILLSGTPIDG
+140 IILLSGTPIDG
-151 KYEELLTQ
+151 KYEELITQ
-159 INLLGW
+159 IHLLGW
-165 KIKEKMFLSHYTNR
+165 KIKESMFLSHYTNR
-179 EWDEKEMKYKIVG
+179 QWDENEMKYKIIG

-200 RKLRDYGCVFMK
+200 KKLRQYGCVFMK

-217 DLPSQT
+217 DLPTQT
-223 DIFLKPKKT
+223 NIFLKPKKT
-232 KSYDE
+232 KEYDE
-237 FIREGIVQLKER
+237 FIKEGIVTLSDR

-271 QNKLSMLKDLL
+271 QNKLVMLKELI

-301 IGNLAKELNKPI
+301 IENIVDELSKPI
-313 SYINGD
+313 SYINGEI
-319 LVDKNAYENKKNS
+319 VDKKSYENCKNS
-332 ITLVQYQSGSFG
+332 VTLVQYQSGSFG

-361 VSFFEQSR
+361 VSYFEQSK

-409 LFKED
+409 LFKEAS
-414 TRCDKDIQE
+414 T

>member
-1 MDIQLFPHQERALE
+1 MNEIKLYAHQQKALDM
-15 QTEQFNNV
+15 TEQHNKV

-41 WELNSPYNLVICQKS
+41 WELNTPYNLVVCQKS
-56 KLEDWYQHFKEYYS
+56 KITDWYQHFKDYYS
-70 DDYKVILFDRE
+70 DDYEIIIFD
-81 KLEYIEEN
+81 KQCIENIKPN

-94 NYEKAIVRPELKKIR
+94 NYEKAIARPELKKLKK
-109 NFTLLLDESQYIKN
+109 FTLLLDESQYIKN
-123 PKSQR
+123 PKSKR
-128 TKLIMNELKPSN
+128 TKLIVNELNPDN
-140 VILLSGTPIDG
+140 IILLSGTPIDG
-151 KYEELLTQ
+151 KYEELITQ
-159 INLLGW
+159 IHLLGW
-165 KIKEKMFLSHYTNR
+165 KIKESMFLSHYTNR
-179 EWDEKEMKYKIVG
+179 QWDENEMKYKIIG

-200 RKLRDYGCVFMK
+200 KKLRQYGCVFMK

-217 DLPSQT
+217 DLPTQT
-223 DIFLKPKKT
+223 NIFLKPKKT
-232 KSYDE
+232 KEYDE
-237 FIREGIVQLKER
+237 FIKEGIVTLSDR

-271 QNKLSMLKDLL
+271 QNKLVMLKELI

-301 IGNLAKELNKPI
+301 IENIVDELSKPI
-313 SYINGD
+313 SYINGEI
-319 LVDKNAYENKKNS
+319 VDKKSYENCKNS
-332 ITLVQYQSGSFG
+332 VTLVQYQSGSFG

-361 VSFFEQSR
+361 VSYFEQSK

-409 LFKED
+409 LFKEAS
-414 TRCDKDIQE
+414 T

>member
-1 MDIQLFPHQERALE
+1 MNEIKLYAHQQKALDM
-15 QTEQFNNV
+15 TEQHNKV

-41 WELNSPYNLVICQKS
+41 WELNTPYNLVVCQKS
-56 KLEDWYQHFKEYYS
+56 KITDWYQHFKDYYS
-70 DDYKVILFDRE
+70 DDYEIIIFDKQR
-81 KLEYIEEN
+81 IENIKPN

-94 NYEKAIVRPELKKIR
+94 NYEKAIARPELKKLKK
-109 NFTLLLDESQYIKN
+109 FTLLLDESQYIKN
-123 PKSQR
+123 PKSKR
-128 TKLIMNELKPSN
+128 TKLIVNELNPDN
-140 VILLSGTPIDG
+140 IILLSGTPIDG
-151 KYEELLTQ
+151 KYEELITQ
-159 INLLGW
+159 IHLLGW
-165 KIKEKMFLSHYTNR
+165 KIKESMFLSHYTNR
-179 EWDEKEMKYKIVG
+179 QWDENEMKYKIIG

-200 RKLRDYGCVFMK
+200 KKLRQYGCVFMK

-217 DLPSQT
+217 DLPTQT
-223 DIFLKPKKT
+223 NIFLKPKKT
-232 KSYDE
+232 KEYDE
-237 FIREGIVQLKER
+237 FIKEGIVTLSDR

-271 QNKLSMLKDLL
+271 QNKLVMLKELI

-301 IGNLAKELNKPI
+301 IENIVDELSKPI
-313 SYINGD
+313 SYINGEI
-319 LVDKNAYENKKNS
+319 VDKKSYENCKNS
-332 ITLVQYQSGSFG
+332 VTLVQYQSGSFG

-352 IIFFGLPNR
+352 IIFFGLPDR
-361 VSFFEQSR
+361 VSYFEQSK

-409 LFKED
+409 LFKEAS
-414 TRCDKDIQE
+414 T